1 MIVASVGLF
10 RKNARPSVADI
21 RQALNGNICRCGTY
35 PRIVEAVRKAAG
47 VKSEASGGE

>member
-1 MIVASVGLF
+1 MIVAAVALF
-10 RKNARPSVADI
+10 RKNAKPSAAEI

-47 VKSEASGGE
+47 VKPEASGGE